1 MSQSRRASLGEA
13 TANMT
18 LGYGLAVLV
27 QLLVFPAF
35 GLQSTLA
42 QNLRIGLIFTAV
54 SLLRSYALRRRLFE
68 ALGTRPRREAS
79 ACADASRSPR
89 G

>member
-1 MSQSRRASLGEA
+1 
-13 TANMT
+13 MT

-54 SLLRSYALRRRLFE
+54 SLLRSYALLRLFE
-68 ALGTRPRREAS
+68 ALGTRPRREAG

>member
-35 GLQSTLA
+35 GLQPTLA

-54 SLLRSYALRRRLFE
+54 SLLRSYALRRLFE
-68 ALGTRPRREAS
+68 ALGAWLPREVS

>member
-1 MSQSRRASLGEA
+1 
-13 TANMT
+13 MT

-54 SLLRSYALRRRLFE
+54 SLLRSCARLPRLFE
-68 ALGTRPRREAS
+68 ALGPRPRRKVS
-79 ACADASRSPR
+79 ACADASRSPL